1 MKLKHLLLTLLL
13 NACMSLNAAPRYI
26 FYFIGDGM
34 GMGHVM
40 AAQSYNRQILGN
52 TDPILMMQ
60 FPVCASAH
68 TYSASSPVTDSAA
81 AGTALATGFKTRNGM
96 LGMNAD
102 TVAVQSIASKLK
114 ADGYGIG
121 LVTTVAPD
129 DATPGAFYAHV
140 PNRGMFYAIGKDYAA
155 SGYEFLAGAGLRGT
169 TDQGKPTDLMKIL
182 RESGIQVVR
191 GIDALTETTSNRVI
205 LLNTDTIK
213 PNDVGY
219 SIDSLENTLTLPDMT
234 KACLAHLEKF
244 TPDKFF
250 IMVEGGN
257 IDHAGHGNDGATAIK
272 EILNFNQA
280 VKVAYDFY
288 LAHPD
293 ETLIVITADHD
304 TGGMSVGNSFTG
316 YDAHLQYID
325 HQKMSKEAFSDWCR
339 ALLNSRRDYTWDD
352 MKEFLTDNMGFWK
365 FVPVNDE
372 QTDRLHTLFDNT
384 FKLRNSTDQQSL
396 YNSFNAFAVEVFNV
410 MNTVTGIGW
419 TSPHHTGNEVPVFA
433 IGVGAGK
440 FASFND
446 NTDIPAKIMS
456 ITSK

>member
-1 MKLKHLLLTLLL
+1 MKLRHLLLTGLLSAGL
-13 NACMSLNAAPRYI
+13 SLSAAPRYI

-40 AAQSYNRQILGN
+40 AAQSYNRQVLGN
-52 TDPILMMQ
+52 DDPILMMQ

-81 AGTALATGFKTRNGM
+81 AGTALATGYKTKNGM
-96 LGMNAD
+96 LGMDAD
-102 TVAVQSIASKLK
+102 TVSVQSIASKLK

-140 PNRGMFYAIGKDYAA
+140 PHRGMFYAIGKDYAA

-182 RESGIQVVR
+182 HESGIQVVR
-191 GIDALTETTSNRVI
+191 GMDALAETTSNRVI
-205 LLNTDTIK
+205 LLNTDSIN

-219 SIDSLENTLTLPDMT
+219 TIDSLENALTLPDMT

-244 TPDKFF
+244 TPGKFF
-250 IMVEGGN
+250 MMIEGGN

-280 VKVAYDFY
+280 IKVAYDFY
-288 LAHPD
+288 LAHPE

-304 TGGMSVGNSFTG
+304 TGGMSVGNTFTG

-325 HQKMSKEAFSDWCR
+325 YQKMSKEAFSNWCR
-339 ALLNSRRDYTWDD
+339 ALLNSRRNYTWED

-365 FVPVNDE
+365 FVPVNEE
-372 QTDRLHTLFDNT
+372 QTNRLQTLFDNT
-384 FKLRNSTDQQSL
+384 FKLRNSADQQSL

-433 IGVGAGK
+433 IGVGAEK
-440 FASFND
+440 FASFN
-446 NTDIPAKIMS
+446 NNSDIPGKIMS
-456 ITSK
+456 ISSK